1 MENNYVLC
9 SGDEFY
15 HWGIKGMK
23 WGVRRYQNKDG
34 SLTPA
39 GQKRRDKLQAKLDKI
54 DNKDDPK
61 SSGKVSKKIGDMT
74 DDELREYIT
83 RKNSEKMAYT
93 LERDIAQLN
102 PKKVSAGEKFMSN
115 IRDKVLGP
123 AAMEAGK
130 KLMTGVMDQA
140 VKKALG
146 DGANDAMSKL
156 KKEAEKAGY
165 QQTIANAKKA
175 AVEAA
180 KAEREANKKEKDDP
194 ELSAREREAKL
205 ADYDKR
211 VSEARN
217 AKAKADWQETVTKTA
232 QDKYADDRAARE
244 SNRSSNSSSEASS
257 NRTSNTS
264 SNASSNSSSNTSSS
278 RTSTETGLSIYNG
291 FQSSHGNDSWS
302 SFKRSTSS
310 QQKNGKDFIDADWY
324 EAKDDD

>member
-9 SGDEFY
+9 SGDELY

-54 DNKDDPK
+54 DNKDAPK
-61 SSGKVSKKIGDMT
+61 NSGKVSKKISDMT

-83 RKNSEKMAYT
+83 RKNSEKMAYS

-102 PKKVSAGEKFMSN
+102 PKKVSAGEKFAN
-115 IRDKVLGP
+115 ELRDKVLGP
-123 AAMEAGK
+123 AAMDAGK
-130 KLMTGVMDQA
+130 KLLSGALDQA

-146 DGANDAMSKL
+146 DNANDAMSKL

-180 KAEREANKKEKDDP
+180 KAEREANKKEKEDP
-194 ELSAREREAKL
+194 ELAARKREAELADLDKKITDARTSEAKL
-205 ADYDKR
+205 EYQKL
-211 VSEARN
+211 VNEGQ
-217 AKAKADWQETVTKTA
+217 AKKNQASATTTSTA
-232 QDKYADDRAARE
+232 
-244 SNRSSNSSSEASS
+244 
-257 NRTSNTS
+257 
-264 SNASSNSSSNTSSS
+264 SSSNESSS
-278 RTSTETGLSIYNG
+278 NQQKSGK
-291 FQSSHGNDSWS
+291 
-302 SFKRSTSS
+302 SFVDDVANTPVEKVPAS
-310 QQKNGKDFIDADWY
+310 QQKAGKDYVDSYDNVRAGIGSILGITPD
-324 EAKDDD
+324 KDDD